1 NYDDLQE
8 LYGELLGVY
17 SRYVGHVVTNVG
29 GVYEDLKKPTQ
40 AGTIYRSVDKKTQKE
55 SIEWIQNNVF
65 ETPLWL
71 VDKQI
76 LQNINPD
83 GYFDVLRSVQVRHL
97 NGLLSHNRIG
107 RLINSETVDT
117 DYYSALNML
126 QDIRKAVFTN
136 SKVDIYKRN
145 LQRAYVERMEYLMTE
160 VPGRSSYDI
169 GQSDV
174 KALVRG
180 EFKALLP
187 TLRTKRNTT
196 SSVVNRYHY
205 EDLLARVDLVL
216 NPR

>member
-1 NYDDLQE
+1 M
-8 LYGELLGVY
+8 
-17 SRYVGHVVTNVG
+17 
-29 GVYEDLKKPTQ
+29 
-40 AGTIYRSVDKKTQKE
+40 I
-55 SIEWIQNNVF
+55 
-65 ETPLWL
+65 
-71 VDKQI
+71 DKQI

-97 NGLLSHNRIG
+97 NALLSHDRIG

-117 DYYSALNML
+117 DYYSALSML
-126 QDIRKAVFTN
+126 QDVRKGVFTN

-160 VPGRSSYDI
+160 IPRRSSYNI

-187 TLRTKRNTT
+187 FLRSKRN
-196 SSVVNRYHY
+196 SSSTVINRYHY
-205 EDLLARVDLVL
+205 EDLLARVEVVL